1 MLKYGV
7 LSKTTR
13 SFMLLNTLIK
23 KNKLVSVLQIHLIK
37 HYICDNTYFKSFSE
51 AAELMKDICIAVK
64 FLHDM
69 NIAHRDLK
77 PENLLYSH
85 KGKLFAPLSRLSRKH
100 DFLIDYIFI
109 SLNRISYLVYLKNI
123 FIYLIVSN
131 KLVQNELKNSIN
143 CPIEP
148 IIMPVKS

>member
-1 MLKYGV
+1 
-7 LSKTTR
+7 
-13 SFMLLNTLIK
+13 MLLNTLIQK
-23 KNKLVSVLQIHLIK
+23 KIKLVSVLQIHLIK
-37 HYICDNTYFKSFSE
+37 HYICNNTYFKSFLE

-100 DFLIDYIFI
+100 DFIIDYIFI
-109 SLNRISYLVYLKNI
+109 SLNRISYLLYLKDI
-123 FIYLIVSN
+123 FIHLIVS
-131 KLVQNELKNSIN
+131 KKIVQNEFKNSIN

-148 IIMPVKS
+148 IIICQ

>member
-1 MLKYGV
+1 
-7 LSKTTR
+7 
-13 SFMLLNTLIK
+13 MLLNTLIQK
-23 KNKLVSVLQIHLIK
+23 KIKLVSVLHLIK
-37 HYICDNTYFKSFSE
+37 HYICNNTYFKSFSE

-100 DFLIDYIFI
+100 DFIIDYIFI
-109 SLNRISYLVYLKNI
+109 SLNRIFRTN
-123 FIYLIVSN
+123 
-131 KLVQNELKNSIN
+131 
-143 CPIEP
+143 
-148 IIMPVKS
+148 